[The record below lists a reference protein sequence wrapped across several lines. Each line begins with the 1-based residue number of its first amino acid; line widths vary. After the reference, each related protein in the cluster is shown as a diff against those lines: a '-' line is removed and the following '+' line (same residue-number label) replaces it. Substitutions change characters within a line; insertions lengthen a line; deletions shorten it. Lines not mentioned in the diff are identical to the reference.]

1 VESKLPGQSLR
12 ERTAGGG
19 ASVQT
24 TALVLRTR
32 PLGEADVLVSLLC
45 QDGRRLELVARSG
58 RASRRRFAG
67 CLEPFSEVSIVAGR
81 HRTAGLPALEEAS
94 LIEGHLAVR
103 QDLQRLG
110 QAAYAMELVECF
122 ALEEE
127 ANPALW
133 PIAAGALSA
142 IEKKAFGEPELAYL
156 ELRVL
161 QAAGLAPVL
170 EGCLG
175 CGRGHS
181 SSWRIDASG
190 EGFFCSSCAAAPAAG
205 TISAAALDFLRAL
218 GKRRLPPAG
227 TACSQARRALQFFL
241 SQHAGRAFRALEF
254 LREIKR

>member
-1 VESKLPGQSLR
+1 MR
-12 ERTAGGG
+12 ERAG
-19 ASVQT
+19 ASGASTQA
-24 TALVLRTR
+24 TALVMRTR
-32 PLGEADVLVSLLC
+32 PLGEADVLVSLLG

-58 RASRRRFAG
+58 RASRRRFSG
-67 CLEPFSEVSIVAGR
+67 CLEPFSEVNIIAGR
-81 HRTAGLPALEEAS
+81 HGRAGLRTLEEAS

-133 PIAAGALSA
+133 PIATGALSA
-142 IEKKAFGEPELAYL
+142 LEKKAFGEPELAYL

-170 EGCLG
+170 EGCLS
-175 CGRGHS
+175 CGRHQS
-181 SSWRIDASG
+181 PRWRIDASG
-190 EGFFCSSCAAAPAAG
+190 QGFFCSGCSTEPAAG
-205 TISAAALDFLRAL
+205 TVSAAALDFLRVL
-218 GKRRLPPAG
+218 GRRRLPATGP
-227 TACSQARRALQFFL
+227 ACSEARRALQFFL
-241 SQHAGRAFRALEF
+241 AQHAGRGFRALEF